1 MIQFDTTIL
10 ERILTAEFPI
20 ESFRINNLKIN
31 GPLSEIDFYEIND
44 IYVKKN
50 GGDNSDYTI
59 KERLKQLKEN
69 DGWIHLAGGMS
80 VEITDSQIK
89 KMRLSKKYIKSVSDI
104 SKEKIITDLG
114 QPELVLTDDLNWLSE
129 YYIDSC
135 ILVYKNKKLNIFLN
149 PETLK
154 IKEIIIGELDKTNYT
169 LSK

>member
-1 MIQFDTTIL
+1 
-10 ERILTAEFPI
+10 
-20 ESFRINNLKIN
+20 FRINNLKIN
-31 GPLSEIDFYEIND
+31 SPLSEIDFYEIND

-80 VEITDSQIK
+80 LGITDSQIK

-104 SKEKIITDLG
+104 SKEKVITDLG
-114 QPELVLTDDLNWLSE
+114 QPELELTDDLNWLSE
-129 YYIDSC
+129 YYVDAY
-135 ILVYKNKKLNIFLN
+135 ILVYKNLNLNIFLN

-169 LSK
+169 LIK